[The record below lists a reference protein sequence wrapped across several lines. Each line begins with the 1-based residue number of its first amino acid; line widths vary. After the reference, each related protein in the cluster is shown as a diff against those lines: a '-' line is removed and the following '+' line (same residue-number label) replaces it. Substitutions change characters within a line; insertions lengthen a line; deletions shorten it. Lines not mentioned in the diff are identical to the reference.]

1 MPIYEYACRKCGA
14 AFERRLK
21 FEERL
26 AAQECPSCGAT
37 GAVLRMSAP
46 GRVGGSGGATGS
58 GSSNVRVCPNTGAP
72 CGCGHGH

>member
-26 AAQECPSCGAT
+26 AAQVCPSCGAT

-46 GRVGGSGGATGS
+46 GLVGAGASRSSSGDVGTCPSTGQ
-58 GSSNVRVCPNTGAP
+58 P
-72 CGCGHGH
+72 CNCGHAH